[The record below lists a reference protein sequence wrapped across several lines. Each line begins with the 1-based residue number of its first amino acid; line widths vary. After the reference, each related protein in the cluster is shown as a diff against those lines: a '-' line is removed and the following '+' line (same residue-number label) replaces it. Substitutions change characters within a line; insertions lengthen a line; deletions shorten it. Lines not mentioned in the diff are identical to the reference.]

1 MASTFRIV
9 RGFATSKEGVTKLPN
24 GLSVLSVPECTGVGY
39 LRMSVL
45 GGSRYERY
53 ENLGSSHALRGI
65 QQSGANFDISQG
77 REIMSYSLTSSRKT
91 IPSLSDINLSPAYMA
106 QELLYKAAFR
116 TGIGNSIYSPSFMVG
131 SHNSAMLKG
140 FFDKTFALDRAT
152 LIGCGISHE
161 SLLQIAECINLPSAS
176 TTKTTA
182 STFYGG
188 ECRSELNGQHAHI
201 AMGFPGSSYA
211 SSEKER
217 ISALLYQRI
226 LGVGSRVK
234 RGVGLGR
241 LNKVLEAGQ
250 SLRKVIQVF
259 KNPKITDAEVKAAKK
274 NVIADLS
281 EAYLNPSSL
290 CNILEEQILLGGGKI
305 QDNSKAVEDSINSV
319 TIADVQTF
327 AKKISGSP
335 LSMGAIGNLEHL
347 PYLDEFTYIKMSML
361 MLYLPGFC
369 LYSPWRFQ
377 CENITRNRT
386 HRRYNL
392 VGGSEEEINP
402 SDAEFAEEEDDENSL
417 SHPVFLPVNHST
429 DDSEPETATTMS
441 KKKSVRF
448 SRVAEIRQMSGAY
461 ALHANIARLSYQAS
475 LRAQAALR
483 RAASR
488 LTLKEVAG
496 LALTFT
502 IPFFLGNFCYQMALK
517 TQKPFFAVCFSIAGV
532 VLVSFSDLQQ
542 ELTVVPYGA
551 LWALA
556 GSVCY
561 SCYIV
566 FLRRKVDHED
576 KLDAPIRPSASLS
589 NGNAYVFDRQER
601 ESLINQEDFGRD
613 DDDQES

>member
-1 MASTFRIV
+1 
-9 RGFATSKEGVTKLPN
+9 
-24 GLSVLSVPECTGVGY
+24 
-39 LRMSVL
+39 MSEML
-45 GGSRYERY
+45 IFS
-53 ENLGSSHALRGI
+53 
-65 QQSGANFDISQG
+65 
-77 REIMSYSLTSSRKT
+77 
-91 IPSLSDINLSPAYMA
+91 SLSRGQRIIWGLFILLAVDI
-106 QELLYKAAFR
+106 
-116 TGIGNSIYSPSFMVG
+116 IWV
-131 SHNSAMLKG
+131 
-140 FFDKTFALDRAT
+140 
-152 LIGCGISHE
+152 
-161 SLLQIAECINLPSAS
+161 
-176 TTKTTA
+176 
-182 STFYGG
+182 
-188 ECRSELNGQHAHI
+188 
-201 AMGFPGSSYA
+201 A
-211 SSEKER
+211 SSELTKY
-217 ISALLYQRI
+217 I
-226 LGVGSRVK
+226 
-234 RGVGLGR
+234 
-241 LNKVLEAGQ
+241 
-250 SLRKVIQVF
+250 F
-259 KNPKITDAEVKAAKK
+259 KN
-274 NVIADLS
+274 
-281 EAYLNPSSL
+281 
-290 CNILEEQILLGGGKI
+290 
-305 QDNSKAVEDSINSV
+305 
-319 TIADVQTF
+319 
-327 AKKISGSP
+327 
-335 LSMGAIGNLEHL
+335 EHFDK
-347 PYLDEFTYIKMSML
+347 PFFSTYIKMSML

-517 TQKPFFAVCFSIAGV
+517 NTEAGIVNVLSSSSSFFTLLLGSVFPSNIESDRFTISKFFAVCFSIAGV

-576 KLDAPIRPSASLS
+576 KLDAPMFFGFVGVFVFIFMWPFFFVLHFSGEEEFVWPSVKQWTFLAINGIIGTVISELLWLWGCFLTSSLVATIALGLNIPFSMFADILVKKVKYGPVFYIGSLPMFLSFFLVTILTHFNDWDPLLDFFKWIFSKCRRPSASLS